1 MESFQQPIENEV
13 GLSRTEKVERAGE
26 KIRTIFTERMNPSII
41 LERIGANP
49 YFRDIEQTNG

>member
-1 MESFQQPIENEV
+1 
-13 GLSRTEKVERAGE
+13 VERAGE